1 MICNLVEAKLSQK
14 PSYEALSYR
23 WTDPDKENP
32 DLVFCNGVDFP
43 VGPNLYAALTRFRLG
58 DVPRALWVDQLCI
71 DQTDDPE
78 KAQQLLIMGDI
89 YSKAQ
94 RVLAWLGPT
103 DDDSDKAM
111 DLFPKLVDHLQ
122 TLDQKQNEKNIEK
135 GNHEMSIDDTT
146 LMQTLNSLPELEET
160 NKRALH
166 KLFLRPFF
174 SRVWTLQELALGRDS
189 VIVCG
194 GEEFPFAVLERFN
207 EGYQTDNNG
216 YWDRTLDLLS
226 GHEGGHDP
234 KSPERPVNTHVHV
247 VWTLKG
253 LDSLASRSSSA
264 RALNML
270 RGLDC
275 SQAEDRVYSIL
286 RFLPPTLAQ
295 HLTAVKR
302 VSVQELFT
310 DLATF
315 ELTQNQSMDFLSAAG
330 MCQHRRSYPSRR
342 DDPLRPRLDLP
353 TWVPDWT
360 YWIVTHGLWVM
371 NADAIQKGC
380 GLLYQAAGNLRGD
393 ARLAVVDDTNIL
405 CVQGKI
411 FDEIAEC
418 VEPFEFPVV
427 SKNHIE
433 DKTYLQPVQGMTGT
447 QMTNYSKDFQKNDT
461 VNYVLRSMEHLK
473 LQADSCIAMAKNCKM
488 YDDDIGTTTACR
500 QTLIGGMISRNIG
513 SVRGG
518 VLIRAT
524 NEEAN
529 QLFTEWELSLEII
542 EHMNRFPEVLSRLSD
557 PQNPA
562 PNSEDMSFLFRAQE
576 MMQKWK
582 NLKWRNGFAVEAM
595 SLACKGRRFYRS
607 RKGFMGL
614 APDIAQQGDKIC
626 LVSGC
631 CTPFI
636 IRGGGSHFSLVG
648 ESYVHGVMDGELMS
662 DAAFQD
668 INLV

>member
-1 MICNLVEAKLSQK
+1 MVEAKLSQK

-43 VGPNLYAALTRFRLG
+43 VGPNLYAALIRFRLV

-71 DQTDDPE
+71 QQTDSPE

-89 YSKAQ
+89 YSKAE

-103 DDDSDKAM
+103 EDDSDKAM
-111 DLFPKLVDHLQ
+111 DLFPKLVDRLQ
-122 TLDQKQNEKNIEK
+122 TRDHKQKEKNIQGSE
-135 GNHEMSIDDTT
+135 HEMSIDNTT
-146 LMQTLNSLPELEET
+146 LEQTLTSLPELEP
-160 NKRALH
+160 NNRRALH
-166 KLFLRPFF
+166 KLFLRAFF
-174 SRVWTLQELALGRDS
+174 SRVWTLQELALGNDS

-194 GEEFPFAVLERFN
+194 DEEFPFAVLERFN
-207 EGYQTDNNG
+207 EGFQTDSIG
-216 YWDRTLDLLS
+216 YWDRALALLS
-226 GHEGGHDP
+226 EHEGGHDP
-234 KSPERPVNTHVHV
+234 KNPQRPINTHVNV

-253 LDSLASRSSSA
+253 LGSLAFQSSSA

-295 HLTAVKR
+295 DLTAVKR

-315 ELTQNQSMDFLSAAG
+315 ELTQNYSMDFLSAAG
-330 MCQHRRSYPSRR
+330 MCQHRRSYPSRK

-371 NADAIQKGC
+371 NADGIQKGYEP
-380 GLLYQAAGNLRGD
+380 LYQAAGNSRGD
-393 ARLAVVDDTNIL
+393 ARLAVVDDTNNL
-405 CVQGKI
+405 CVQGVV

-418 VEPFEFPVV
+418 VEPFDFPVV
-427 SKNHIE
+427 SQNHRE
-433 DKTYLQPVQGMTGT
+433 DKTHLQPLQTMTET
-447 QMTNYSKDFQKNDT
+447 QMMDHSKDFQKNDT
-461 VNYVLRSMEHLK
+461 VNYVLRSMDHLK

-488 YDDDIGTTTACR
+488 YDDDIGMTTACR

-513 SVRGG
+513 SVGGG
-518 VLIRAT
+518 VQIRAT

-529 QLFTEWELSLEII
+529 QLFTEWELTLGFTES
-542 EHMNRFPEVLSRLSD
+542 MDRFAEVIGRFSD
-557 PQNPA
+557 PQN
-562 PNSEDMSFLFRAQE
+562 SDSYREDMLFLERGQE
-576 MMQKWK
+576 MIEKLK
-582 NLKWRNGFAVEAM
+582 NLKWRQGFAVEAM
-595 SLACKGRRFYRS
+595 SLACKGRRFYKS
-607 RKGFMGL
+607 HKGFMGL
-614 APDIAQQGDKIC
+614 APDIAQKGDKIC
-626 LVSGC
+626 LVLGC

-636 IRGGGSHFSLVG
+636 IRGEGPIFSLVG

-662 DAAFQD
+662 DAAFED
-668 INLV
+668 IHLV

>member
-23 WTDPDKENP
+23 WTDPDKDNP
-32 DLVFCNGVDFP
+32 NLVFCNGVDFP
-43 VGPNLYAALTRFRLG
+43 VGPNLYAALIRFRLA

-71 DQTDDPE
+71 NQTDGSE

-89 YSKAQ
+89 YSKAE

-111 DLFPKLVDHLQ
+111 ELFPQLVDHLQ
-122 TLDQKQNEKNIEK
+122 TLDHKQSEKNPK
-135 GNHEMSIDDTT
+135 RNNHEMSIDNTT
-146 LMQTLNSLPELEET
+146 IEQTLTSLPELERK
-160 NKRALH
+160 NRRALH

-174 SRVWTLQELALGRDS
+174 SRVWTLQELALGNDS

-194 GEEFPFAVLERFN
+194 DQELPFAILERFN
-207 EGYQTDNNG
+207 KGYQTDSFG
-216 YWDRTLDLLS
+216 YWDRALDLLS
-226 GHEGGHDP
+226 EHEGGHDP
-234 KSPERPVNTHVHV
+234 NSPQRPINTHVHV

-253 LDSLASRSSSA
+253 LDSLAFRSSSA

-295 HLTAVKR
+295 HLAAVKR
-302 VSVQELFT
+302 LSVQELFT

-315 ELTQNQSMDFLSAAG
+315 ELTQNHSMDFLSAAG
-330 MCQHRRSYPSRR
+330 MCQHRTSYPSRK
-342 DDPLRPRLDLP
+342 DDPLRPWLNLP

-371 NADAIQKGC
+371 NADGIQKGN
-380 GLLYQAAGNLRGD
+380 GPLYQAAGSLRGD

-411 FDEIAEC
+411 FDELADC

-427 SKNHIE
+427 SQNHRE
-433 DKTYLQPVQGMTGT
+433 DKTYLQPVQGMTET
-447 QMTNYSKDFQKNDT
+447 QIMDYDEGFQKNDT
-461 VNYVLRSMEHLK
+461 VNYVHRSMEHLK
-473 LQADSCIAMAKNCKM
+473 LQADSCIEMAKNCKM
-488 YDDDIGTTTACR
+488 YDDDIGMTTACR

-513 SVRGG
+513 SVGGG
-518 VLIRAT
+518 VQIRAT
-524 NEEAN
+524 YEEAN
-529 QLFTEWELSLEII
+529 QLFTEWELALEFI
-542 EHMNRFPEVLSRLSD
+542 ELMNRFPEVMGRYSD
-557 PQNPA
+557 PKHSDPHG
-562 PNSEDMSFLFRAQE
+562 EDRLFLLRAQE
-576 MMQKWK
+576 MMEKLK
-582 NLKWRNGFAVEAM
+582 NLRWRNGFAVAAM

-607 RKGFMGL
+607 HKGFMGL
-614 APDIAQQGDKIC
+614 APDIAQKGDKIC
-626 LVSGC
+626 LVLGC
-631 CTPFI
+631 CTPLI
-636 IRGGGSHFSLVG
+636 IRGGGPNYSLVG
-648 ESYVHGVMDGELMS
+648 ESYVHGIMDGELMS